1 MSNTKD
7 ILLGSI
13 RNGRSLTLGQQ
24 LKLCLML
31 SYPAILAQL
40 SSVMMQYI
48 DASMV
53 GHLGPAAGA
62 SIGLVSTCL
71 WLFGGFGM
79 AVTSGFSVQVAHCFG
94 ASDFAGAR
102 SVLRQALVCGLG
114 FSLFL
119 ALVGMGIS
127 PFLPGWLGG
136 GDDITGD
143 AGMYFFIMAL
153 FMPAMQLDWMCAAIL
168 QASGN
173 MKVPSIL
180 SIGMCVLDV
189 LFNYLFIYVLDMGVT
204 GAALG
209 SGLAELI
216 TGIAMFSFLAFKS
229 PELRLS
235 QEKGSFRPTAQV
247 VRKALGISGPM
258 ALQNLLMRGA
268 HIASTVIVAPL
279 GTISIAANSFAIT
292 AESFCYMPGYGI
304 ADASTTLVG
313 QSVGAGRKSLARR
326 FAWITTFLGMGIMG
340 MLAILMYW
348 FAPQMMGMLSPDAQ
362 VIGLGSKV
370 LRIEAFAELGYA
382 ASIVAYGACVGAGDT
397 RWPSLM
403 NFGSMWIVR
412 IIPAIFLTR
421 IYGLTGFWI
430 CMAVELSF
438 RGAIFLIRLYR
449 GRWLRTAFPP
459 DSRQPG
465 GTQQTENQKVTA

>member
-1 MSNTKD
+1 MASGKD
-7 ILLGSI
+7 ILLGRI
-13 RNGRSLTLGQQ
+13 RSGEGLSFGQQ
-24 LKLCLML
+24 LKLSLML

-79 AVTSGFSVQVAHCFG
+79 AATSGFSVQVAHLVG
-94 ASDFAGAR
+94 ANDFSGAR
-102 SVLRQALVCGLG
+102 SVLRQALVCVLA

-119 ALVGMGIS
+119 AVVGMGIS
-127 PFLPGWLGG
+127 PFLPHWLGG

-143 AGMYFFIMAL
+143 ATSYFFIITL
-153 FMPAMQLDWMCAAIL
+153 FMPAMIMDWTCAAIL

-189 LFNYLFIYVLDMGVT
+189 AFNYVFIYLLDMGVT

-209 SGLAELI
+209 SGLAEVL
-216 TGIAMFSFLAFKS
+216 TGLAMFYFLAVRS
-229 PELRLS
+229 PELNLR
-235 QEKGSFRPTAQV
+235 QEKGSFRPTQKV
-247 VRKALGISGPM
+247 LNKALGISAPM

-279 GTISIAANSFAIT
+279 GTISIAANTFAIT

-313 QSVGAGRKSLARR
+313 QSVGAGRQSLAQR
-326 FAWITTFLGMGIMG
+326 FAWITTFLAMGIMG
-340 MLAILMYW
+340 LLAILMYF
-348 FAPQMMGMLSPDAQ
+348 FAPQMMGLLTPDGE
-362 VIGLGSKV
+362 VISLGARV
-370 LRIEAFAELGYA
+370 LRIEAFAEIGYA

-397 RWPSLM
+397 RIPSLM

-412 IIPAIFLTR
+412 IIPAIFLAR
-421 IYGLTGFWI
+421 IYGLVGFWV
-430 CMAVELSF
+430 CMAVELNF
-438 RGAIFLIRLYR
+438 RGLIFLVRLYR
-449 GRWLRTAFPP
+449 GKWLSPKTR
-459 DSRQPG
+459 
-465 GTQQTENQKVTA
+465 